1 MTQGAAPSRAN
12 SGDVR
17 RPLEERIQRGFQEL
31 TILRAIW
38 MVAAVTMTLAFA
50 AAIFERLVDPGIGT
64 FRNSLWWAITTVTT
78 TGYGDVV
85 PTSTPGRIVGSLLM
99 VAGVSAIPIAASLI
113 VSAFVARVQ
122 AEQSERDRE
131 ARDELVKR
139 LERIEQA
146 LLATGRQ
153 EGRTGDNA

>member
-1 MTQGAAPSRAN
+1 M
-12 SGDVR
+12 R
-17 RPLEERIQRGFQEL
+17 RPLEERIQQGFQKL

-38 MVAAVTMTLAFA
+38 MVAVVTMTLAFV

-99 VAGVSAIPIAASLI
+99 IAGVSAIPIAASLI

-131 ARDELVKR
+131 TREELMKR

-146 LLATGRQ
+146 LQPSTGTPD
-153 EGRTGDNA
+153 GRAGEDA

>member
-1 MTQGAAPSRAN
+1 
-12 SGDVR
+12 
-17 RPLEERIQRGFQEL
+17 
-31 TILRAIW
+31 
-38 MVAAVTMTLAFA
+38 MVAVVTMSLALV

-64 FRNSLWWAITTVTT
+64 FRNALWWAITTVTT

-122 AEQSERDRE
+122 AEQSERDRL
-131 ARDELVKR
+131 AREEVSAR

-146 LLATGRQ
+146 LAAASGVADERA
-153 EGRTGDNA
+153 GDDA

>member
-1 MTQGAAPSRAN
+1 M
-12 SGDVR
+12 R
-17 RPLEERIQRGFQEL
+17 RRLEERIERGLQEL

-38 MVAAVTMTLAFA
+38 MVAVVTMSLALV

-64 FRNSLWWAITTVTT
+64 FRNALWWAITTVTT

-122 AEQSERDRE
+122 AEQSERDRL
-131 ARDELVKR
+131 AREEVSAR

-146 LLATGRQ
+146 LAAASGVADERA
-153 EGRTGDNA
+153 GDDA

>member
-1 MTQGAAPSRAN
+1 
-12 SGDVR
+12 
-17 RPLEERIQRGFQEL
+17 
-31 TILRAIW
+31 
-38 MVAAVTMTLAFA
+38 MVAVVTMTLAFVA
-50 AAIFERLVDPGIGT
+50 AVFERLVDPGIGT

-99 VAGVSAIPIAASLI
+99 IAGVSAIPIAASLI

-131 ARDELVKR
+131 TREELMMR
-139 LERIEQA
+139 LERIETVLQRSTSA
-146 LLATGRQ
+146 PEEHGGQDA
-153 EGRTGDNA
+153 

>member
-1 MTQGAAPSRAN
+1 M
-12 SGDVR
+12 R
-17 RPLEERIQRGFQEL
+17 RPLEERLQRRIQQL

-38 MVAAVTMTLAFA
+38 MVALVTMALAFA

-78 TGYGDVV
+78 TGYGDIV

-113 VSAFVARVQ
+113 VSAFVARIQ
-122 AEQSERDRE
+122 AENAARERQARE
-131 ARDELVKR
+131 ELMAR

-146 LLATGRQ
+146 LT
-153 EGRTGDNA
+153 RTTDGA

>member
-1 MTQGAAPSRAN
+1 M
-12 SGDVR
+12 R
-17 RPLEERIQRGFQEL
+17 RPIEERLQRGLQKL

-38 MVAAVTMTLAFA
+38 MVAIVTMTLAFA

-99 VAGVSAIPIAASLI
+99 IAGVSAIPIAASLI

-122 AEQSERDRE
+122 AEQSERDRV
-131 ARDELVKR
+131 AREEVSAR

-146 LLATGRQ
+146 LLAATRASG
-153 EGRTGDNA
+153 GPAGDDA

>member
-1 MTQGAAPSRAN
+1 MREHWG
-12 SGDVR
+12 VR
-17 RPLEERIQRGFQEL
+17 RPLEERLQHGIEQL

-38 MVAAVTMTLAFA
+38 MVALVTMVLAFT
-50 AAIFERLVDPGIGT
+50 AAIFQRLVDPGIGT
-64 FRNSLWWAITTVTT
+64 FRNALWWAITTVTT

-99 VAGVSAIPIAASLI
+99 IAGVSAIPIAASLI

-122 AEQSERDRE
+122 AEQAERDRE
-131 ARDELVKR
+131 ARQELIER

-146 LLATGRQ
+146 LASR
-153 EGRTGDNA
+153 D